1 MSRILFSSLLC
12 SLMTLLPLAS
22 VHAFATITAPGV
34 SAQELAD
41 AQKGCRE
48 LYRETNVLN
57 TRLKGPSTSYW
68 ADPRNQAAVAAGL
81 IVTPAFYYLG
91 YSASR
96 AYLDTEEKKG
106 LYQRL
111 GQLRSALADQ
121 RCFVN

>member
-12 SLMTLLPLAS
+12 SLISLAP
-22 VHAFATITAPGV
+22 VATAHAFSTITAPGI
-34 SAQELAD
+34 SAQEFAD
-41 AQKGCRE
+41 AQRGCRE
-48 LYRETNVLN
+48 LYRETNVL
-57 TRLKGPSTSYW
+57 TARLNGLPGNYW

-81 IVTPAFYYLG
+81 VITPAFYYLG

-96 AYLDTEEKKG
+96 AYLSAGEKTG

-111 GQLRSALADQ
+111 GQLRGALADQ